1 MELDKALDEWLLG
14 VNKLVPNLKQR
25 QKITLAGAAV
35 YEKEL
40 HEVTKAKH
48 YNDDHK
54 NTNNVN
60 HLADSIVVSNTNI
73 DYIRD
78 GSSLVGF
85 TKKGINHARVA
96 RLLNDGTKFIVG
108 DHFVDNTRRNSRH
121 AVLAA
126 QYAEYRRLQKGKVF

>member
-1 MELDKALDEWLLG
+1 MELDEALDQWLRK

-35 YEKEL
+35 YKKEL
-40 HEVTKAKH
+40 YDVTKAKH
-48 YNDDHK
+48 YNGNHVDTSK
-54 NTNNVN
+54 VE

-73 DYIRD
+73 DYIVD

-85 TKKGINHARVA
+85 TKVGINHARVA
-96 RLLNDGTKFIVG
+96 RLLNDGTKFIPG
-108 DHFVDNTRRNSRH
+108 DHFIDNTRRNSRH

-126 QYAEYRRLQKGKVF
+126 QYAEYQRLLKGGDL